1 MIPSVREADPKASSR
16 FSKQIDVSDLDDEDT
31 IAEVNELL
39 KQQPMKNDIP
49 SWNCQD
55 WVMKAL
61 EALDGAALLD
71 NY

>member
-1 MIPSVREADPKASSR
+1 MIPSISSYQANGDEGELELDVREADPKASSR

-31 IAEVNELL
+31 IAVVKELL

-55 WVMKAL
+55 
-61 EALDGAALLD
+61 
-71 NY
+71 